1 MKNLLVAV
9 LMLFAT
15 SLVFGSQ
22 PDYDVGQKEVKVF
35 VKSLNGNVSYEAA
48 TVDLNTL
55 EVKSPKESF
64 AIVTAFE
71 IKGNMVGIKTVYNY
85 CEHLYIAEK
94 PDKSINTVLA
104 VPWQSY
110 ERTNQIN
117 YTTLYN
123 HSSGGLP
130 RMYI

>member
-1 MKNLLVAV
+1 MKNLLLAV
-9 LMLFAT
+9 LLMFT
-15 SLVFGSQ
+15 SSIVFGSQ
-22 PDYDVGQKEVKVF
+22 PEYDVGQENVKVF
-35 VKSLNGNVSYEAA
+35 VKSLNGNVSLEAA

-55 EVKSPKESF
+55 KVTASKDSF
-64 AIVTAFE
+64 ATVTAFD
-71 IKGNMVGIKTVYNY
+71 IKGNMVGIKTVYDY

-94 PDKSINTVLA
+94 PDKSINSVFA

-110 ERTNQIN
+110 ERANQIN
-117 YTTLYN
+117 YTVLHN

>member
-1 MKNLLVAV
+1 M
-9 LMLFAT
+9 
-15 SLVFGSQ
+15 
-22 PDYDVGQKEVKVF
+22 KVF
-35 VKSLNGNVSYEAA
+35 VKSLNGNVSIEAA

-55 EVKSPKESF
+55 EVTTPKDSF
-64 AIVTAFE
+64 ATVTAFD
-71 IKGNMVGIKTVYNY
+71 IKGTMVGIKTVYNY

-130 RMYI
+130 KDQISS

>member
-1 MKNLLVAV
+1 M
-9 LMLFAT
+9 FT
-15 SLVFGSQ
+15 SSIVFGSQ
-22 PDYDVGQKEVKVF
+22 PDYDAGQENVKVF
-35 VKSLNGNVSYEAA
+35 VKSLNDVVSLEAA

-55 EVKSPKESF
+55 KVTASKDSF
-64 AIVTAFE
+64 AAVTAFE

-94 PDKSINTVLA
+94 PDKSINTVLK

-110 ERTNQIN
+110 KRTNQIN

-130 RMYI
+130 RLYL